1 MIIKKIATWLLM
13 ARLGVFLFFFWWQS
27 KWELGIVQSQK
38 VSPLFVL
45 SMVHFF
51 KLCFLVTP
59 MFDPWESVWEMGKD
73 DATSVKISC
82 FTLLWFSKQFKQIE
96 VTSKSIY
103 IVVGLF
109 TSSRDN
115 ISFNREQFLKN
126 SQAVVLVVLKCSKV
140 YSPHLIWYVRVESI
154 SYGTYE

>member
-1 MIIKKIATWLLM
+1 MGKY
-13 ARLGVFLFFFWWQS
+13 G
-27 KWELGIVQSQK
+27 
-38 VSPLFVL
+38 
-45 SMVHFF
+45 
-51 KLCFLVTP
+51 
-59 MFDPWESVWEMGKD
+59 ESVK
-73 DATSVKISC
+73 VLC

-96 VTSKSIY
+96 LTSKSIYIYIYIY

-140 YSPHLIWYVRVESI
+140 YLPHLIWYVRDESNDMVRTSKEPNSI
-154 SYGTYE
+154 